1 MANNGWLSK
10 NVLPSKVEQG
20 DRRVT
25 IRFGVN
31 ETRWD
36 TSVLW
41 DLNRELLVDLGNK
54 TIRVGSGCAQGC
66 SASCTGGCTG
76 SCVSTCTAGCSG
88 SCRGNCGGGC
98 SACSGPS

>member
-10 NVLPSKVEQG
+10 DVLPSKVEQG

-36 TSVLW
+36 TTVLW

-66 SASCTGGCTG
+66 SASCNI
-76 SCVSTCTAGCSG
+76 SILRQRRDRWLWFIRVSLS
-88 SCRGNCGGGC
+88 
-98 SACSGPS
+98 